1 MPFDRTV
8 FPVNRYARKIAD
20 VLVGAGQLIKECCF
34 STVLV
39 SDQSISQYR
48 AVRKRMLTAF
58 FMIFAALAKPRMF
71 PLEMFLFRKWM
82 FSFLRNFFN
91 LDLLGICK
99 TQCQFIAM
107 DFQLHR
113 ITHRS
118 HFLDRDLC
126 TGDHAHIKKVLTKS
140 TFAAKL
146 CDNSTFAYL

>member
-8 FPVNRYARKIAD
+8 FPVNRHTGKIAD

-91 LDLLGICK
+91 INILGVRK
-99 TQCQFIAM
+99 TQCQFIS
-107 DFQLHR
+107 
-113 ITHRS
+113 I
-118 HFLDRDLC
+118 DL
-126 TGDHAHIKKVLTKS
+126 
-140 TFAAKL
+140 
-146 CDNSTFAYL
+146 